1 MNSEGD
7 ADRLA
12 AEARS
17 RVLIDRQLGEAGWS
31 VQDKKAMNLFA
42 SPGVA
47 VREVTLKPGHGRVD
61 YVLYVNQA
69 AVGVIEA
76 KPKGTPLSGVE
87 WQSAMYA
94 EGLPPDV
101 RLAALTKDGRLPFV
115 FEASGAET
123 HFTSGFDPEPRARR
137 IFHFPQPSTLAGVL
151 KRKDDE

>member
-76 KPKGTPLSGVE
+76 KP
-87 WQSAMYA
+87 
-94 EGLPPDV
+94 
-101 RLAALTKDGRLPFV
+101 
-115 FEASGAET
+115 
-123 HFTSGFDPEPRARR
+123 
-137 IFHFPQPSTLAGVL
+137 
-151 KRKDDE
+151 